1 MFSTD
6 ELATTERCLYFSTVY
21 SFHVAVPH
29 QQSQVRDVVGP
40 LVLGG
45 NVLIQVSEVLAAVPA
60 IVAGVGL
67 LWLLCGGLQP
77 EGQWGGNW
85 DTGGGLGSRVSQE
98 FVWAMATP
106 KLSAFGYLKIKC
118 IEKNQHFRI

>member
-77 EGQWGGNW
+77 EGQWGGSW
-85 DTGGGLGSRVSQE
+85 DTGGRLGSSCTGE
-98 FVWAMATP
+98 GWEGWGAHMALP
-106 KLSAFGYLKIKC
+106 YADSSKLSYTTILS
-118 IEKNQHFRI
+118 

>member
-1 MFSTD
+1 MFSTG

-60 IVAGVGL
+60 VVAGVGL

-77 EGQWGGNW
+77 EGQEGQWGGSW
-85 DTGGGLGSRVSQE
+85 DTGGGLGSSCTGE
-98 FVWAMATP
+98 GWEGWGADMSLPYADSS
-106 KLSAFGYLKIKC
+106 KLSYTTILS
-118 IEKNQHFRI
+118 

>member
-60 IVAGVGL
+60 VVTGVG
-67 LWLLCGGLQP
+67 LLCGGLQP
-77 EGQWGGNW
+77 EGQEGQLGHWGRAG
-85 DTGGGLGSRVSQE
+85 Q
-98 FVWAMATP
+98 
-106 KLSAFGYLKIKC
+106 
-118 IEKNQHFRI
+118 

>member
-60 IVAGVGL
+60 VVAGVGL

-77 EGQWGGNW
+77 EGQWGGSW
-85 DTGGGLGSRVSQE
+85 DTGGRLGSSCTGE
-98 FVWAMATP
+98 GWEGWGAHMALP
-106 KLSAFGYLKIKC
+106 YADSSKLSYTTILS
-118 IEKNQHFRI
+118 

>member
-60 IVAGVGL
+60 VVAGVGL

-77 EGQWGGNW
+77 EGQWGGSW

-98 FVWAMATP
+98 FFCFF
-106 KLSAFGYLKIKC
+106 LRSSSIFFLRYS
-118 IEKNQHFRI
+118 F